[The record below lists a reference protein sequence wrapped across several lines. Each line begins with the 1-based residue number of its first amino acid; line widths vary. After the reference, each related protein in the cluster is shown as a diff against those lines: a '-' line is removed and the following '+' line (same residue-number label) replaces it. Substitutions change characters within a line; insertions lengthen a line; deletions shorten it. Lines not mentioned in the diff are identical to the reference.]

1 MGHLK
6 PFRPIL
12 TIRNGFGVQIS
23 SSLIPVMS
31 KIIKF
36 EPILKDFDGKYDD
49 QHDHKN
55 AYKPILNY
63 IFSLSRYYS
72 WIRL

>member
-1 MGHLK
+1 
-6 PFRPIL
+6 
-12 TIRNGFGVQIS
+12 
-23 SSLIPVMS
+23 MS

-55 AYKPILNY
+55 CYKPVWT
-63 IFSLSRYYS
+63 SRYHDFREKLHTNHGQ
-72 WIRL
+72 IAAQAGNTVED